1 MGSASLLIYWHV
13 VTVHHQRQSL
23 PPWISPFQRSE
34 DMLRVAVF
42 AVLAFGLVW
51 IGETSADNS
60 EGRLQTH
67 SGPALPSLLHPLR
80 CPDWL
85 DIPLMQLLLGSGISF
100 ILSLAF
106 IFTCPCRPVKIA
118 CLFMLLLAGTATFL
132 VAGVLI
138 FGSLTH
144 LPVWH
149 VWVPKEPARC
159 SANWLEVPVLFPVHA
174 GSDLTTSQ
182 MNHRQDYFVS
192 LLLYLLLSPIDGLC
206 IWPAPHVLGK
216 CLQVQETHRV

>member
-1 MGSASLLIYWHV
+1 
-13 VTVHHQRQSL
+13 
-23 PPWISPFQRSE
+23 
-34 DMLRVAVF
+34 
-42 AVLAFGLVW
+42 
-51 IGETSADNS
+51 
-60 EGRLQTH
+60 
-67 SGPALPSLLHPLR
+67 
-80 CPDWL
+80 
-85 DIPLMQLLLGSGISF
+85 MQLLLGSGISF

-192 LLLYLLLSPIDGLC
+192 LLLYLLLSPIDGLLHLASSSRTWEMPTGPRDAQGMTGWIVEIRRTLC
-206 IWPAPHVLGK
+206 RRTLRRSHFGSVWHYTFFRHV
-216 CLQVQETHRV
+216 